1 MKLVRLPGAIL
12 SEVLSYCLTLVKE
25 DLDPVFGVLG
35 RH

>member
-1 MKLVRLPGAIL
+1 MKLVRLPGAIA
-12 SEVLSYCLTLVKE
+12 SEVLSSVKE